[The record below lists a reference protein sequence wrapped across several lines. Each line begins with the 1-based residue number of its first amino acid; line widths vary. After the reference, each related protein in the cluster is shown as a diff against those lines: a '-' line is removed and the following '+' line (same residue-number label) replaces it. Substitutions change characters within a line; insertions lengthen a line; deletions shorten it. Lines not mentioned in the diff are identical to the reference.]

1 MPKKCFYPLIFL
13 LLAFPAIVHAFVLY
27 SHGTLDWGHVDKNFL
42 YNYLW
47 MALPHFITVVLMLF
61 KFASKP
67 FTLINLIVLNIA
79 MLIFQLMLLNERD
92 AALVWG
98 LLYPWLFGVCFIL
111 SYVLKKLF
119 KTKE

>member
-1 MPKKCFYPLIFL
+1 MLKKCFYPVLFL
-13 LLAFPAIVHAFVLY
+13 LLVFPALVHSFVLY
-27 SHGTLDWGHVDKNFL
+27 SHGTLDWRHVDKFFL
-42 YNYLW
+42 DNYLW

-67 FTLINLIVLNIA
+67 FPLINLLMLNIV
-79 MLIFQLMLLNERD
+79 MLIFQLMLLDERD

-98 LLYPWLFGVCFIL
+98 ILYPWLFGACFIL
-111 SYVLKKLF
+111 SCFLKKLF

>member
-1 MPKKCFYPLIFL
+1 MPKKIFYPLLFL

-79 MLIFQLMLLNERD
+79 MRGGLTKLNNPISD
-92 AALVWG
+92 KV
-98 LLYPWLFGVCFIL
+98 Y
-111 SYVLKKLF
+111 S
-119 KTKE
+119 TSQ